1 MHILTRKK
9 GEGIVID
16 DGIIV
21 SVVEIRED
29 KARLS
34 IECPKE
40 ELVRK
45 GEDSA
50 AIQQPMEVDHP
61 R

>member
-9 GEGIVID
+9 GEGIVIG

-21 SVVEIRED
+21 SVVEIRGD
-29 KARLS
+29 KARLG

-40 ELVRK
+40 ELVHQ

-50 AIQQPMEVDHP
+50 ASQQPIEVEP
-61 R
+61 SR